1 VAQGRLQV
9 GKAGAISSFN
19 IQESKAKVEEE
30 EEEEEESSGL
40 QTGLYSPLQVTRRL
54 QTVSYLH
61 ASCL

>member
-19 IQESKAKVEEE
+19 IQESKAKVEE

>member
-1 VAQGRLQV
+1 MAQGRLQV

-19 IQESKAKVEEE
+19 IQESKAKVEE